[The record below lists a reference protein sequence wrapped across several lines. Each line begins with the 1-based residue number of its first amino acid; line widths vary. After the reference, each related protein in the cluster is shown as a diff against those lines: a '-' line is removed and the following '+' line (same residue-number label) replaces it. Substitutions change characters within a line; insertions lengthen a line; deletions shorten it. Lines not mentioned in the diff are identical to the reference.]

1 MGGDGEEEGW
11 FISVS
16 EYALKSYALRPTPAA
31 AAAAL
36 YSETRPFLT
45 LANDQGIQ
53 VQEG

>member
-1 MGGDGEEEGW
+1 MGEDGEEEGW